1 MSKKLPLGLQD
12 FRKIIEGGY
21 RYIDKTAYIHQMCK
35 AGSTYFLSR
44 PRRFGKS
51 ITVSLLDE
59 LYSGSQELFEGLWIA
74 DKWDWSKRH
83 PVIRI
88 SFKDLNFEQRGLEEV
103 LAERLQEIAKENH
116 LQLEQKAA
124 RDRFRELIRRL
135 GEAQK
140 VVVLMDEYDAPIVHY
155 LGKDIAQAY
164 TYREYLKGF
173 YSVLKEGDPYLE
185 FVFLTGV
192 SKFSKVGIL
201 SGLNNLTDLSLHPD
215 YACMLGYTQAELVQN
230 FAEELEA
237 STQYHQLDKA
247 QLWSKTLHGNL
258 LAGSLYGGK

>member
-1 MSKKLPLGLQD
+1 M
-12 FRKIIEGGY
+12 
-21 RYIDKTAYIHQMCK
+21 
-35 AGSTYFLSR
+35 
-44 PRRFGKS
+44 
-51 ITVSLLDE
+51 
-59 LYSGSQELFEGLWIA
+59 
-74 DKWDWSKRH
+74 
-83 PVIRI
+83 
-88 SFKDLNFEQRGLEEV
+88 V
-103 LAERLQEIAKENH
+103 L
-116 LQLEQKAA
+116 
-124 RDRFRELIRRL
+124 
-135 GEAQK
+135 
-140 VVVLMDEYDAPIVHY
+140 VDEYDAPIVHY

-247 QLWSKTLHGNL
+247 QL
-258 LAGSLYGGK
+258 

>member
-135 GEAQK
+135 GRHKKQW
-140 VVVLMDEYDAPIVHY
+140 Y
-155 LGKDIAQAY
+155 
-164 TYREYLKGF
+164 
-173 YSVLKEGDPYLE
+173 
-185 FVFLTGV
+185 
-192 SKFSKVGIL
+192 
-201 SGLNNLTDLSLHPD
+201 
-215 YACMLGYTQAELVQN
+215 
-230 FAEELEA
+230 
-237 STQYHQLDKA
+237 
-247 QLWSKTLHGNL
+247 W
-258 LAGSLYGGK
+258 